1 MTTPVPSGDLA
12 RPTLVVTNGVVVDP
26 GSGLHA
32 RLDVGVAGD
41 RVVAVGP
48 NLASDGVAVFDAG
61 GCYVTPGLIDLHT
74 HLFDGISQLG
84 VPVDATC
91 PAAGVTTAVDAGT
104 AGEIAFERFATGWLR
119 PAATRSYAFI
129 NLSSIGL
136 MVDDGLEF
144 GDGRVRYIDE
154 DRVAEVIDSNR
165 DVCPGIKIR
174 LATNQTRHGDAVL
187 TAGLRVAERTGT
199 RLLVHITEPGLP
211 LDGVFDRLRPG
222 DIVTHLFHGRAE
234 TVVGTDGRVLAS
246 LRRAV
251 ERGVRTDVGHG
262 GGSFAF
268 AVARAALADGFRPD
282 TISTDLHAFSL
293 RGTMR
298 DLPTTMSKFLA
309 LGLTIDEVVA
319 ATTVNAARSLD
330 RPEVT
335 GTLAVGSPADI
346 TILEEVSGPV
356 ELEDTRGERIAAAR
370 ALRARATIR
379 GGRLLWI
386 AA

>member
-1 MTTPVPSGDLA
+1 
-12 RPTLVVTNGVVVDP
+12 
-26 GSGLHA
+26 
-32 RLDVGVAGD
+32 
-41 RVVAVGP
+41 
-48 NLASDGVAVFDAG
+48 
-61 GCYVTPGLIDLHT
+61 
-74 HLFDGISQLG
+74 
-84 VPVDATC
+84 
-91 PAAGVTTAVDAGT
+91 
-104 AGEIAFERFATGWLR
+104 
-119 PAATRSYAFI
+119 
-129 NLSSIGL
+129 
-136 MVDDGLEF
+136 
-144 GDGRVRYIDE
+144 
-154 DRVAEVIDSNR
+154 
-165 DVCPGIKIR
+165 
-174 LATNQTRHGDAVL
+174 
-187 TAGLRVAERTGT
+187 
-199 RLLVHITEPGLP
+199 
-211 LDGVFDRLRPG
+211 
-222 DIVTHLFHGRAE
+222 
-234 TVVGTDGRVLAS
+234 
-246 LRRAV
+246 V